1 MANTRSRKLRNLL
14 VTMGDPAGISAE
26 VVIKALVALAERKQP
41 LAQQI
46 ARSLRRECVNLTV
59 VGDAGV
65 LAEAARRLRQS
76 IPINTLDD
84 FATAWVAP
92 NALRL
97 FAQSQIDMRRF
108 RFGVPAYGR
117 EQLGYLDFAIEQAK
131 RRRIA
136 AIVTGPVTKEA
147 VAVLLPD
154 FVGHTGYLAEKLGAR
169 HERMAFLT
177 PDYLLA
183 LQTTHIPLRQVASQL
198 KPAAL
203 LTSLKMLHEAGRARW
218 AGKLPVAVLGLNPH
232 AGEHG
237 LMGDEEARV
246 IVPAMR
252 RAQRQ
257 GIACDGPFPA
267 DSFFIER
274 VKHYK
279 LILAMY
285 HDQGLIAVKPAFP
298 RASVNVTLGLPVVRT
313 SVDHGSGYDIA
324 GKGVASEVSLLCAIK
339 AALELMAD

>member
-1 MANTRSRKLRNLL
+1 
-14 VTMGDPAGISAE
+14 MGDPSGISAE
-26 VVIKALVALAERKQP
+26 VVVKAFLALSRAQEP
-41 LAQQI
+41 LAREVL
-46 ARSLRRECVNLTV
+46 ALLRRQRVNLSV

-65 LAEAARRLRQS
+65 LQLTVRRLK
-76 IPINTLDD
+76 IPLSLVEARD
-84 FATAWVAP
+84 FHEAWVSDRG
-92 NALRL
+92 LRL
-97 FAQSQIDMRRF
+97 FAHSAIDMRRF

-117 EQLGYLDFAIEQAK
+117 EQLGYLDFAIQQAR
-131 RRRIA
+131 RRRIE

-147 VAVLLPD
+147 VAVVVPD
-154 FVGHTGYLAEKLGAR
+154 FLGHTGYLAEKLGAR

-183 LQTTHIPLRQVASQL
+183 LQTTHMALGEVPRHI

-203 LTSLKMLHEAGRARW
+203 LTSLRMLDEAGRARW
-218 AGKLPVAVLGLNPH
+218 GRRLPVAVLGLNPH

-237 LMGDEEARV
+237 LMGDEEERA
-246 IVPAMR
+246 INPAMR
-252 RAQRQ
+252 RARSQ

-274 VKHYK
+274 VKNYK

-298 RASVNVTLGLPVVRT
+298 RVSVNVTLGLPVVRT

-324 GKGVASEVSLLCAIK
+324 GRGKASETSLLCAIK
-339 AALELMAD
+339 AALELIKPLPGRARRTTS